1 MPNMT
6 SITQT
11 QFEAAIQAAIGQIDY
26 EYLLLAVS
34 DYHFR
39 RAKELKAG
47 GLENAF
53 DREFKKGEKIL
64 DYVCMFRKLNE
75 EVADEVHSFT

>member
-1 MPNMT
+1 MT
-6 SITQT
+6 SITEA
-11 QFEAAIQAAIGQIDY
+11 QFNMIIKSALGNIDY

-47 GLENAF
+47 GMESAYE
-53 DREFKKGEKIL
+53 REFRKGEKIL
-64 DYVCMFRKLNE
+64 DHVCIFRKLNE
-75 EVADEVHSFT
+75 EVADEICGKS

>member
-1 MPNMT
+1 MS
-6 SITQT
+6 SITEA
-11 QFEAAIQAAIGQIDY
+11 QFNMIIKSALGNIDY

-47 GLENAF
+47 GMEAAYE
-53 DREFKKGEKIL
+53 REFRKGEKIL
-64 DYVCMFRKLNE
+64 DHVCTFRKLNE
-75 EVADEVHSFT
+75 EVSDEIHSFT